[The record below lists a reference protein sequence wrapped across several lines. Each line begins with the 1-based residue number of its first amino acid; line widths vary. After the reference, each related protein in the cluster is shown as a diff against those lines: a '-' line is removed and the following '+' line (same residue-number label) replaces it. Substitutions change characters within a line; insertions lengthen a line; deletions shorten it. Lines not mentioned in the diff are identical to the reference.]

1 MSNINREKLLEI
13 FEAERDKAIG
23 WYKDCFE
30 YNSTQ
35 IMVSQQA
42 VLNWNKAISLVKGME
57 SELSC
62 EDCQRLGG
70 VM

>member
-42 VLNWNKAISLVKGME
+42 VLDWNKAICLAKGLQTE
-57 SELSC
+57 NG
-62 EDCQRLGG
+62 EDDDT
-70 VM
+70 